1 MVTLSTLGVIGLLE
15 SAVSFMLPKEEDNLG
30 LMELGSPPTEVFMFL
45 KAVNHSLKFIG
56 KKLSV

>member
-1 MVTLSTLGVIGLLE
+1 
-15 SAVSFMLPKEEDNLG
+15 MLPKEEDNLG